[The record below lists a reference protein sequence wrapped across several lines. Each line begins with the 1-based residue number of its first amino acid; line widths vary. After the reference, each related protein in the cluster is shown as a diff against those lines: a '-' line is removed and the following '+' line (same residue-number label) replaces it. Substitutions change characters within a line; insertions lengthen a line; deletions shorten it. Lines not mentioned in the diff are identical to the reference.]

1 MQRTNSRGVQPNVN
15 PGRSVQIAAHEIW
28 SAERLNYY
36 RSLYLAAQ
44 RGDWETA
51 KSFIE
56 HDSNALTATI
66 TAISE
71 ETVLHVAAFCSQWEF
86 VLKLL
91 ELTSPESIVMQSLS
105 GKTVLHHAA
114 LGGSLK
120 TVKALVQKNNVLL
133 QIGDDN
139 GDLPLLYATWSGNK
153 ELVWYLSLITRVDS
167 PTSPFFI
174 PSLPGRMNRNMTYEE
189 LVSIMHTVVK
199 YDVNKHS
206 VDLQSISIIPGT
218 ACRML
223 LRNDDDVQFMLGEDR
238 EIPQVCVSLT
248 ERATRDVI
256 GNDIPPG
263 ENTQQFGSA
272 SSSNQVFTQ
281 KSATEGR
288 ANMCVVPPVV
298 VDHADIVEPQFGDV
312 FGCRIEMNDGQYN
325 KQYNE
330 MYNNMYNEQNTKP
343 NLGRNEKV
351 DNKTNIDP
359 LDHLE
364 IIDEVSV

>member
-1 MQRTNSRGVQPNVN
+1 MPILCFDFILPDTTLKIFAIFSAGSVVLYTGVGKFITSIDNTLDYAEDQAKFTSDDLKNV
-15 PGRSVQIAAHEIW
+15 SI
-28 SAERLNYY
+28 
-36 RSLYLAAQ
+36 YL
-44 RGDWETA
+44 DTA
-51 KSFIE
+51 KTVAVNSVFLPSEIQQAI
-56 HDSNALTATI
+56 DSIDKMIKSASKTLND
-66 TAISE
+66 
-71 ETVLHVAAFCSQWEF
+71 ETSKNSKCINIAVDNICF
-86 VLKLL
+86 VKF
-91 ELTSPESIVMQSLS
+91 ESVNFESPSICNLCLCLCKQC
-105 GKTVLHHAA
+105 
-114 LGGSLK
+114 
-120 TVKALVQKNNVLL
+120 
-133 QIGDDN
+133 
-139 GDLPLLYATWSGNK
+139 
-153 ELVWYLSLITRVDS
+153 
-167 PTSPFFI
+167 
-174 PSLPGRMNRNMTYEE
+174 PSLCPSILNMTYEE

-248 ERATRDVI
+248 ERATQDVI

-330 MYNNMYNEQNTKP
+330 MNNNMYNEQNTKP